1 MPRRAMGYDVVLRQV
16 CVVGLATLLC
26 LTLAVEAGIRV
37 GCWNIAQL
45 RGDFTAITDVMA
57 EASADDSRGFA
68 VPVAVWVFQEVDVE
82 NVPDLHDLLGP
93 EYSQGTYTSS
103 NEDTYSG
110 AQAMFYHSSL
120 VTEIT
125 SGHAD
130 IYTGAGRRS
139 DRWQIRLLGYDNPP
153 IDFYIYSS
161 HLKASTGSKNQA
173 ERLFGIEQ
181 LLEDAAKLPV
191 GSRIIYSGDYNFY
204 SSGESGYEALVAE
217 GPVGAIDPFGNGTW
231 SGESNAIKHSQS
243 PRDVSAGGLI
253 GGSLDDRFDFQLP
266 TIVLSDGVGMDSI
279 PDTYRSLGNDGNHYD
294 VAINDGNNSYF
305 PGDNQ
310 RSNALADDL
319 FDASDH
325 LPVLVDYA
333 IPAILG
339 ASMTESFNDVIVGGS
354 VDLALVV
361 ENDVDV
367 PVPACGAALPWS
379 ATGTGF
385 LSSVNE
391 SGSIPAGS
399 GPDVRNLQVATT
411 TAGQINEVL
420 DVTSSD
426 PDVQNAPMSL
436 GVSGTVLRHANGS
449 LSGDHDSDFFVIS
462 DSVES
467 DTGIHVFDVQLHN
480 YGWDSLQAGLDLDS
494 VEIPASP
501 FSHSVDPIQ
510 GIEDQPV
517 TLSFLMDTQGLVVG
531 SYIDSIAISVSD
543 EDLPGATDA
552 VLTLVLS
559 IEVTEVAGCD
569 GDFTGDGVTD
579 VADLLMVISE
589 WGSPYD
595 VTHLLA
601 VIGDWDC
608 SAGP

>member
-1 MPRRAMGYDVVLRQV
+1 MLGRATGYDVVLRHV
-16 CVVGLATLLC
+16 YTVGLGALLC
-26 LTLAVEAGIRV
+26 FTLAAEASIRV

-45 RGDFTAITDVMA
+45 RGDFTAIADVLD
-57 EASADDSRGFA
+57 EASVDDTTGFA

-125 SGHAD
+125 SGHDD

-139 DRWQIRLLGYDNPP
+139 DRWQIRLVGYDNPP
-153 IDFYIYSS
+153 VDFFIYSS
-161 HLKASTGSKNQA
+161 HLKASPGSKNQA

-181 LLEDAAKLPV
+181 ILENAEELPE
-191 GSRIIYSGDYNFY
+191 GSKIIYAGDYNIY
-204 SSGESGYEALVAE
+204 TNSEPAYETLVAE
-217 GPVGAIDPFGNGTW
+217 GPLAAIDPYGNGSW
-231 SGESNAIKHSQS
+231 SGSSNAIKHTQS
-243 PRDVSAGGLI
+243 PRDESSGGLV

-266 TIVLSDGVGMDSI
+266 TIALSDGFGMDII
-279 PDTYRSLGNDGNHYD
+279 PGTYRALGNDGNHYD
-294 VAINDGNNSYF
+294 VAINDGTNSYF

-325 LPVLVDYA
+325 IPVMVDYTL
-333 IPAILG
+333 PAILG
-339 ASMTESFNDVIVGGS
+339 GSMTGSFNDVIVGGT

-361 ENDVDV
+361 ENNVNV
-367 PVPACGAALPWS
+367 AIPACGAALPWS
-379 ATGTGF
+379 ATGSGF
-385 LSSVNE
+385 LSSVSE

-411 TAGQINEVL
+411 TAGQINESL
-420 DVTSSD
+420 QITSSD
-426 PDVQNAPMSL
+426 LEVQNAPMSL
-436 GVSGTVLRHANGS
+436 GVSGVVLRHANGS
-449 LSGDHDSDFFVIS
+449 LSGDNDSNFFVVS
-462 DSVES
+462 EAVES
-467 DTGIHVFDVQLHN
+467 DSGIQVFDVQLHN

-494 VEIPASP
+494 VEMPASP

-517 TLSFLMDTQGLVVG
+517 TLSFSMDTQGLAAG
-531 SYIDSIAISVSD
+531 SYIDSIAIAVSD
-543 EDLPGATDA
+543 EDLPGAADA

-579 VADLLMVISE
+579 VADLLLIISE

-595 VTHLLA
+595 VTHLLE
-601 VIGDWDC
+601 VIADWDC